1 MENIEVPSTTP
12 EPIGVGTRLKAA
24 REAAGLSLGDVAD
37 RLKLSIRQLEALES
51 DSYDVLPGPAFV
63 RGFVRN
69 YARFLDIDSAPLM
82 AALESRV
89 PSVAKVVEN
98 FAHEVEPEP
107 GEVESSRSRGPLVVL
122 GLLVVVGLAGAGWW
136 WSKSN
141 AEKPAASNELAPMMA
156 EQASAPAEA
165 TSSAPAAAASAPSA
179 APAPVAKPAVPAV
192 APVVAAKATSS
203 APAAEAVSD
212 GGEVKLKVSGD
223 AWVSVVDATGKKLV
237 FQTLNAGTE
246 KSVNGKPPFAVRI
259 GNAPAVELSYNGQP
273 VDLKSK
279 TRGTTANV
287 KLK

>member
-1 MENIEVPSTTP
+1 MENIEAPSTTP
-12 EPIGVGTRLKAA
+12 EPIGVGARLKAA

-51 DSYDVLPGPAFV
+51 DNFDALPGPAFV

-69 YARFLDIDSAPLM
+69 YARFLDLDSAPLM

-98 FAHEVEPEP
+98 FAHEIEAAQEAAEPT
-107 GEVESSRSRGPLVVL
+107 RRRGPLVLL
-122 GLLVVVGLAGAGWW
+122 GLLVVAGLAGAGWW

-141 AEKPAASNELAPMMA
+141 AEKPAVSNELAPMMA
-156 EQASAPAEA
+156 EQASAPVASA
-165 TSSAPAAAASAPSA
+165 PVAASAPAVVASAPAATPAPAAKAKPAAVAQASAP
-179 APAPVAKPAVPAV
+179 AVE
-192 APVVAAKATSS
+192 TS
-203 APAAEAVSD
+203 
-212 GGEVKLKVSGD
+212 GGEVKLKASAD
-223 AWVSVVDATGKKLV
+223 AWISVVDATGKKLV
-237 FQTLNAGTE
+237 FQTLTAGTE
-246 KSVNGKPPFAVRI
+246 KSVTGKPPIAVRI

-279 TRGTTANV
+279 THGTTANV